1 MSANKQEILLHH
13 YIQEL
18 TYLRK
23 MGAIFAAQYPK
34 IAARLELD
42 KDECADPH
50 IERLIESVAF
60 LTGRIQYHIDSE
72 FPIFTTALLDILYPQ
87 YLQPIPSLTI
97 AEFEIDSTQ
106 GQINEGYLIPKHT
119 KLATLETT
127 KGLLGQ
133 FRTCYPLTLWPLAI
147 SEAQFE
153 STDKYYFLDTR
164 TDVVGVLRLQLSC
177 QSTVTLSD
185 LTKLKQLCIHLN
197 QPWLQAGPLYELL
210 FGEVIEI
217 VLLSNEHRLTLST
230 KALRPIGFEEDESI
244 LPYPPH
250 AHPAYA
256 LLQEYFVF
264 PDKFLFFELSQLEQL
279 FERDSTGQFQYLQKE
294 QSTVDILFLLKNI
307 PPPTLVVDKN
317 AFKLGCV
324 PIVNLFTKY
333 SEPLRL
339 DHRQLEYRLAGD
351 LYRERYTEIHSV
363 LKVFASNQDETE
375 VVELQPYFSFRHHAQ
390 KNRPRGFWFTR
401 RIPTQRADL
410 TGTDILLSFLDLD
423 FTPELPSYPT
433 TFAQLLCT
441 NRELSRHIQPGTLLQ
456 LDDSAP
462 IKGIYTLKHPTIQ
475 ISPPLEGAAI
485 WRIISHLSLN
495 HLSFTEPTHG
505 LTALQEI
512 LRLYNFTQD
521 KAVEKRIIGIRNLK
535 IVRKMGRLGSDAWR
549 GFIRGFKITLEVDK
563 DAYRGSSALVLAS
576 VLERFFALYV
586 SANSFTQLI
595 LKEVNSAPDDVWKK
609 WPSRPGKQLHL

>member
-1 MSANKQEILLHH
+1 MSANNQEILLHH

-50 IERLIESVAF
+50 IERLIEAVAF
-60 LTGRIQYHIDSE
+60 LTGRIQYQVESE
-72 FPIFTTALLDILYPQ
+72 FPIFTTALLEILYPQ

-97 AEFEIDSTQ
+97 AEFEVDPNQ
-106 GQINEGYLIPKHT
+106 GQINEGYLIPKHAS
-119 KLATLETT
+119 LSTLEGS
-127 KGLLGQ
+127 KGLFGQ
-133 FRTCYPLTLWPLAI
+133 FRTCYPLTLWPLEV

-153 STDKYYFLDTR
+153 ATDKYYFLDTR
-164 TDVVGVLRLQLSC
+164 IDIVGVLRLQLAC
-177 QSTVTLSD
+177 QSTVTLPD
-185 LTKLKQLCIHLN
+185 LTQLQQLRIHLN

-210 FGEVIEI
+210 FSEVIEI
-217 VLLSNEHRLTLST
+217 VLRSNEHSITLST
-230 KALRPIGFEEDESI
+230 EAIRPVGFEEEENI

-264 PDKFLFFELSQLEQL
+264 PDKFLFFELSQLGQL
-279 FERDSTGQFQYLQKE
+279 FKQDSTGQFQYLQKGQTGFE
-294 QSTVDILFLLKNI
+294 ILFLLKNP
-307 PPPTLVVDKN
+307 PPPTLAIDKN

-324 PIVNLFTKY
+324 PIVNLFTKH

-351 LYRERYTEIHSV
+351 FYRERYVEIHSV
-363 LKVFASNQDETE
+363 LKVFAANEDNTK
-375 VVELQPYFSFRHHAQ
+375 VVELHPYFSFRHHTQ

-423 FTPELPSYPT
+423 FTPELPAYSN
-433 TFAQLLCT
+433 TFSQLLCT
-441 NRELSRHIQPGTLLQ
+441 NRELASHIQPGTLLQ
-456 LDDSAP
+456 LSDSAP
-462 IKGIYTLKHPTIQ
+462 LKGIYVLKHPTAQ
-475 ISPPLEGAAI
+475 ISPPLEGLAI

-505 LTALQEI
+505 LAALQEI

-521 KAVEKRIIGIRNLK
+521 KAVEKRIIGIRNLE
-535 IVRKMGRLGSDAWR
+535 IRRKMGRLGTDAWR
-549 GFIRGFKITLEVDK
+549 GFIRGFEITLAIDK
-563 DAYRGSSALVLAS
+563 EAYRGGSALVLAG

-595 LKEVNSAPDDVWKK
+595 LKEVNSAPKDIWKQ
-609 WPSRPGKQLHL
+609 WPPRPGKQLQL